1 MDDMSIGGHEANRDN
16 VPLKS
21 CTDMGISKDFGLAK
35 KMNYEKTHVTA
46 EIFWEFEFPKF
57 LGNGHGQKFCV

>member
-1 MDDMSIGGHEANRDN
+1 
-16 VPLKS
+16 
-21 CTDMGISKDFGLAK
+21 MGISKDFGLAK